1 MFSPQEAKHLTII
14 IIIIFFKLVISLET
28 ILLQQQ

>member
-1 MFSPQEAKHLTII
+1 MFSPQEAKHLT